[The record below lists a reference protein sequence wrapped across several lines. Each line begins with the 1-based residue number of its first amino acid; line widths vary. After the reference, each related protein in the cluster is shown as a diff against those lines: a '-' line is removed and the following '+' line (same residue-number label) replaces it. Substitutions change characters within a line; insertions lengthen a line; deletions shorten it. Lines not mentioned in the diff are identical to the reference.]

1 VLRPTAKAV
10 ENHPI
15 TLQVRALEG
24 LGLEALREE
33 WRVRYGQPPKLR
45 SPDLLARLLSWRIQA
60 DAWGGLDAELLK
72 RLRQKSVP
80 VTGPKLTPGVRVE
93 REWRGVLY
101 TVNVVEG
108 GFTWNGQTYSSL
120 TRIAALITGGKWNG
134 PLFFGL
140 RRHGI

>member
-1 VLRPTAKAV
+1 MPEAMTDD
-10 ENHPI
+10 PI

-24 LGLEALREE
+24 LGLEALRQE

-60 DAWGGLDAELLK
+60 DAWGGLDADLLK
-72 RLRQKSVP
+72 RLRQRSVP
-80 VTGPKLTPGVRVE
+80 VAGPKLTPGVRLE
-93 REWRGVLY
+93 REWRGLRH
-101 TVNVVEG
+101 TVHVVEE
-108 GFTWNGQTYSSL
+108 GFIWNGTTYSSL

-140 RRHGI
+140 RRENA